1 MGCVFAQS
9 DQVEQAR
16 YGCCAFRFF
25 GALRQS
31 ERHVVGDGAPG
42 EQARFLKAD
51 SYAGVEAGH
60 CLLAD
65 THGTCGDAV
74 QACCCTQE
82 GGFAA
87 SGGADDGDNLAGGCC
102 EGDST
107 KNFVGSAGHGE
118 RLSDV
123 FEAEGDSGGGYGT
136 AAVLFTGGYVSYC
149 TVECHVTS
157 IVPGVSTGAEESV
170 PVAATSW
177 SQVSQSLWMV
187 CFSHPMGC
195 GVPQSTRRAR
205 MNFYDRIF
213 RIYHEIFRFHVT
225 KRFFRHKR
233 DLPPSRPVH
242 SNHEIM
248 SPGAKLWLAGRQP
261 SPVAG
266 CPR

>member
-1 MGCVFAQS
+1 MPHPEEPMTEIIS
-9 DQVEQAR
+9 P
-16 YGCCAFRFF
+16 
-25 GALRQS
+25 GAAVKETPRRTSWVPPGTGKDCPTSSKLR
-31 ERHVVGDGAPG
+31 
-42 EQARFLKAD
+42 
-51 SYAGVEAGH
+51 
-60 CLLAD
+60 
-65 THGTCGDAV
+65 
-74 QACCCTQE
+74 
-82 GGFAA
+82 
-87 SGGADDGDNLAGGCC
+87 
-102 EGDST
+102 
-107 KNFVGSAGHGE
+107 
-118 RLSDV
+118 
-123 FEAEGDSGGGYGT
+123 GT
-136 AAVLFTGGYVSYC
+136 AAVDRARRPFFSLVGTS
-149 TVECHVTS
+149 VTALLS
-157 IVPGVSTGAEESV
+157 VMSLPSFLALAPGAEESV

-233 DLPPSRPVH
+233 DLPPVRPVH